1 MSLLADL
8 QPYSGSKKQKK
19 RLGRGKGSGKG
30 GTSTRGHKGQRARK
44 SGNAPAGFEGG
55 AMPLARR
62 LPKFGFTNARFKT
75 VYEIINLSQLN
86 LLEGEITPEILVSKG
101 LVKKRKKVKVL
112 GQGEISK
119 ALQVKA
125 HKFSKKA
132 KEQIEKAGGQIHIL

>member
-1 MSLLADL
+1 MSLLEQL
-8 QPYSGSKKQKK
+8 KPYPGSKKQKK

-62 LPKFGFTNARFKT
+62 LPKFGFTNAPFKT
-75 VYEIINLSQLN
+75 VYEIVNLSQLN
-86 LLEGEITPEILVSKG
+86 QLEGEITPELLASKG
-101 LVKKRKKVKVL
+101 LVKKKKKIKVL
-112 GQGEISK
+112 GQGAISK
-119 ALQVKA
+119 ALQVRA

-132 KEQIEKAGGQIHIL
+132 KEQIEKAGGQTFIL